1 MAKKDQIEHAHEEKL
16 IRYLF
21 FLFGFGVMAW
31 VPRMPEVKENLGLEN
46 GAFGSLLSSGSLG
59 ALFGL
64 LSVGHVIHKIGVK
77 KVLISS
83 ILLLFGSLAMLVH
96 ITSSFTFLVLNIA
109 FGFGITAMHVA
120 INSQAFHYQER
131 SGANIVTRAHGV
143 WSAGALLTAIIS
155 GALVGHVS
163 LATHIDV
170 LAFGCAIAMLM
181 IVSQLHPALL
191 PANENDDDSYSIKQI
206 FTSFKVDWPITLGLA
221 CASYLEFAVGD
232 WGTIFTKERLGID
245 SGLSTVPYIL
255 FTAAMIFGRFMIHRL
270 TDKYEIDGLVKKSA
284 LLAGLSFGSCII
296 IATHLPASMKWWSY
310 GLFVLGFLMA
320 GLGLSFL
327 GPTFFAIANR
337 RSTQPSAV
345 VIGQLGVA
353 NNILMFIC
361 KWLVAWTI
369 QFTGSIALAFM
380 IPTAM
385 VIATVFFTRALRPEE
400 RKN

>member
-1 MAKKDQIEHAHEEKL
+1 MANSQQIEQAHEEKL
-16 IRYLF
+16 IRSLF
-21 FLFGFGVMAW
+21 FLFGFGIMAW

-46 GAFGSLLSSGSLG
+46 GAFGSLISSGSLG

-64 LSVGHVIHKIGVK
+64 LSVGHIIHKIGVK
-77 KVLISS
+77 KVLNWAI
-83 ILLLFGSLAMLVH
+83 ILLFGSLAMIVH
-96 ITSSFTFLVLNIA
+96 VTSSFTFLILNIA
-109 FGFGITAMHVA
+109 FGFGITAVHVA

-131 SGANIVTRAHGV
+131 SGAHIVTRAHGL
-143 WSAGALLTAIIS
+143 WSAGALSTAIVS

-163 LATHIDV
+163 LVKHINV
-170 LAFGCAIAMLM
+170 LAILCAIAMLY
-181 IVSQLHPALL
+181 IVSQLHPVLL
-191 PANENDDDSYSIKQI
+191 LANENEDDSYSIKQV

-221 CASYLEFAVGD
+221 CAGYLEFAIGD

-255 FTAAMIFGRFMIHRL
+255 FTAAMIFGRLLIHRI
-270 TDKYEIDGLVKKSA
+270 TDKYQIDGLVRKAA
-284 LLAGLSFGSCII
+284 LLAGITFGGCII
-296 IATHLPASMKWWSY
+296 VATHLPSSMKWWSY
-310 GLFVLGFLMA
+310 GLFVIGFLFA
-320 GLGLSFL
+320 GLGSSFL
-327 GPTFFAIANR
+327 GPTFFAAANR
-337 RSTQPSAV
+337 RSAQPSAV

-385 VIATVFFTRALRPEE
+385 IIATVFFTRALRTEG
-400 RKN
+400 R